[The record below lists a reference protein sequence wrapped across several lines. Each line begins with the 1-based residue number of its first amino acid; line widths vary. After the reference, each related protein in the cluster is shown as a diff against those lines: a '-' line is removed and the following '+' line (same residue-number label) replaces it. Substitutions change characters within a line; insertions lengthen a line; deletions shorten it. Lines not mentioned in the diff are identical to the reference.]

1 MDRSHD
7 NVRARRAPPPRRA
20 PHAAARGSRTRIIN
34 AVAPIRIC
42 DLGGWTDTWF
52 AEHGVVLNIGVYPFV
67 QCQMEVT
74 PSRQR
79 GTRLTI
85 NAENYSDR
93 YVIDPQ
99 NVVYER
105 HPLLEAC
112 VDAMHIPSGLDIE
125 VTLYSS
131 VPGGSSTGTS
141 AAVAVALIGALD
153 LLTPGRLTLYEV
165 AAMAHEVE
173 TRYLK
178 LQCGIQ
184 DQLCAA
190 YGGISYIQMTHYP
203 AASVS
208 PIPIPNSLWWEL
220 ESRLSLIYL
229 GRSHKSSDVHRMV
242 IDELERAGASGAKID
257 ALRQPP
263 IAGRDALFAG
273 DLNAFGRAMI
283 ANSEAQIGLHPALA
297 SERHRAVID
306 IARRHRAIG
315 WKING
320 AGGDG
325 GSVTVLGGRSRPEQR
340 RMLQEIETLGDGVQ
354 AIPIYLSRF
363 GLRVW
368 ES

>member
-1 MDRSHD
+1 MG
-7 NVRARRAPPPRRA
+7 
-20 PHAAARGSRTRIIN
+20 PHAHRRTQQAATRIIN

-67 QCQMEVT
+67 QCQMEVS
-74 PSRQR
+74 PSRR
-79 GTRLTI
+79 RRTRLTI

-93 YVIDPQ
+93 YVIDPE

-112 VDAMHIPSGLDIE
+112 VDAMHIPAGFDIE
-125 VTLYSS
+125 VTLYSA

-165 AAMAHEVE
+165 AAKAHEVE

-190 YGGISYIQMTHYP
+190 YGGISYIQMTRYP
-203 AASVS
+203 EASVS
-208 PIPIPNSLWWEL
+208 PIQIPNSLWWEL
-220 ESRLSLIYL
+220 ESRLSLVYL

-242 IDELERAGASGAKID
+242 IRELERAGSSGAKID

-263 IAGRDALFAG
+263 VAGRDALSTG
-273 DLNAFGRAMI
+273 DLNAFGHAMI
-283 ANSEAQIGLHPALA
+283 ANTEAQVALHPALA

-306 IARRHRAIG
+306 IARRHCATG

-325 GSVTVLGGRSRPEQR
+325 GSVTILGGRSRPEQR
-340 RMLQEIETLGDGVQ
+340 RMLQEIESLGKGV
-354 AIPIYLSRF
+354 AVIPIYLSRF